1 MVKRREEK
9 RSFFEKKEQKT
20 FVNLGRAG
28 FAATG
33 QREQKFFAPLFFKK
47 AATSFPSR
55 RGSWV
60 LPLAAALLA
69 LPAPTAADT
78 TTIGSLV
85 TVAGAPSNQL
95 YGYGLVVGLPGTG
108 DQTTEVPYTQ
118 QAILNMLRN
127 MGIALPNVTF
137 MQPQDVASVMV
148 TAEVPAF
155 SHAGQHVDVSVSAMG
170 NATSLNGGVLLPTPL
185 RGGNGVIYAQ
195 AQGPL
200 LVSGFTAG
208 ANGSSTSV
216 NVPTVGSLPGGA
228 IVSTTIP
235 ASSSENGMTQLLLDT
250 PSYQTAQQIAD
261 LIDAHYG
268 PDVANAVSPGEVDLQ
283 DFSGSPVRFMAGV
296 LSLPITPAAQEPTI
310 VVDAQ
315 SGTIVMNAG
324 VSLGPAVVSHGD
336 LTVSIQT
343 TNSVSQPN
351 SFTQGGQTTGV
362 QNSVVNASQGKA
374 SVVNLPKATTL
385 ADVARALNAVG
396 ASPQDLVAI
405 IEALKQAGAINGNI
419 KVI

>member
-1 MVKRREEK
+1 M
-9 RSFFEKKEQKT
+9 
-20 FVNLGRAG
+20 
-28 FAATG
+28 AATNPF
-33 QREQKFFAPLFFKK
+33 QNLA
-47 AATSFPSR
+47 
-55 RGSWV
+55 V
-60 LPLAAALLA
+60 LGLAALLLA
-69 LPAPTAADT
+69 PAPATADT
-78 TTIGSLV
+78 TEIGTLV
-85 TVAGAPSNQL
+85 SVAGAPSNQL

-108 DQTTEVPYTQ
+108 DQTTEVPFTQ

-127 MGIALPNVTF
+127 MGIALPTVTF
-137 MQPQDVASVMV
+137 MQPDDVASVMV

-155 SHAGQHVDVSVSAMG
+155 AHAGQHVNVTVSAMG

-200 LVSGFTAG
+200 LVSGFTVG

-228 IVSTTIP
+228 IISTTIP
-235 ASSSENGMTQLLLDT
+235 ASSSENGITQLLLNT

-261 LIDAHYG
+261 LINAAYG
-268 PDVANAVSPGEVDLQ
+268 PSTANAVSPGEVDLQ
-283 DFSGSPVRFMAGV
+283 DDNSAPVRFIAGV
-296 LSLPITPAAQEPTI
+296 LSLPISPAAQEPTI

-336 LTVSIQT
+336 LTVNIQT

-351 SFTQGGQTTGV
+351 PLTRGGQTVGV
-362 QNSVVNASQGKA
+362 QNSVVNAGQGKA
-374 SVVNLPKATTL
+374 SIVALPKTATL

-396 ASPQDLVAI
+396 ATPSDLIAI
-405 IEALKQAGAINGNI
+405 IEALKQAGAINGDI